1 MLIQIGQKRKTRRLK
16 NKMSQFD
23 KDLSKNLKALQK
35 EVMAILKNMKKP
47 GLDYNIQF
55 ALDSLRPNMIEYTVW
70 IQPPAERIN
79 RLSWIGKDFDDL
91 MAQLKKFEE
100 ETDDIDVEIAYHG
113 AQIAACQETI
123 DHHEKEIEKLKK
135 EKEER
140 EKE

>member
-1 MLIQIGQKRKTRRLK
+1 
-16 NKMSQFD
+16 MSQFD

-113 AQIAACQETI
+113 AQIAACKETI
-123 DHHEKEIEKLKK
+123 DHHEKELAKLKK

>member
-1 MLIQIGQKRKTRRLK
+1 
-16 NKMSQFD
+16 MSQFD

>member
-1 MLIQIGQKRKTRRLK
+1 
-16 NKMSQFD
+16 MSQFD

-91 MAQLKKFEE
+91 MDQLKKFEE

>member
-1 MLIQIGQKRKTRRLK
+1 
-16 NKMSQFD
+16 MSQFD

-113 AQIAACQETI
+113 AQIAACQW
-123 DHHEKEIEKLKK
+123 
-135 EKEER
+135 R
-140 EKE
+140 GAQSNA

>member
-1 MLIQIGQKRKTRRLK
+1 
-16 NKMSQFD
+16 MSQFD

-35 EVMAILKNMKKP
+35 EVMTILKNMKKP

-70 IQPPAERIN
+70 IAPPAERIN

-91 MAQLKKFEE
+91 MAQLKKFEK

-113 AQIAACQETI
+113 AQIAACKETI

-140 EKE
+140 DQE

>member
-1 MLIQIGQKRKTRRLK
+1 
-16 NKMSQFD
+16 MSQFD

-35 EVMAILKNMKKP
+35 EVTEILKKMKKP

-91 MAQLKKFEE
+91 MRQLKEFRDG
-100 ETDDIDVEIAYHG
+100 TDDIDVEIAYHG
-113 AQIAACQETI
+113 AQVYACEETI
-123 DHHEKEIEKLKK
+123 KHHNSEIEKLKK

-140 EKE
+140 AKETE

>member
-1 MLIQIGQKRKTRRLK
+1 
-16 NKMSQFD
+16 MSQFD

-91 MAQLKKFEE
+91 MAQLKKFEK